1 MAIDSQRTVRPRA
14 AAWRFAALCAAMLA
28 AFLAGGCATVHRP
41 SATRESLQ
49 RDAAVAAAHEQATA
63 DSIVDRLAR
72 RALARGDRTVDIL
85 LLSGGGQNGAYG
97 AGFLRG
103 WKARTDDVMPTF
115 DLVTGISTGAL
126 QSPFAFVGSSASI
139 DTLSALYLRSA
150 DRFAPT
156 LDWFFWLRKT
166 GGLVKTSRFRET
178 LALVVDSAMGTSLAS
193 GFAEGRQL
201 VIGTTDMDLAVGHTW
216 DVSQELSAPDG
227 GLPRIRQLMLTSSSI
242 PGIFPP
248 QVIDGRV
255 HVDGGVISNV
265 LPGLSLAQ
273 YERLSAAAR
282 ALHFK
287 EPLTVRLWVIMNLW
301 TEAPVAVMNPASR
314 KKIAGR
320 SNQLLFWAQQPQI
333 LQRLQELT
341 KAVNAGVDGLRMEMH
356 YTAIPSAVSDEP
368 GATKL
373 ASHAFM
379 QRLEQLGYE
388 KARSATPWDTIPPSP
403 YRRQP
408 R

>member
-1 MAIDSQRTVRPRA
+1 M
-14 AAWRFAALCAAMLA
+14 
-28 AFLAGGCATVHRP
+28 HRP
-41 SATRESLQ
+41 PATRASLQ
-49 RDAAVAAAHEQATA
+49 HDAVAAAAQEAATS

-103 WKARTDDVMPTF
+103 WKSRAGDTMPRF

-126 QSPFAFVGSSASI
+126 QSPFAFVGTASSI

-166 GGLVKTSRFRET
+166 GGLVKTAKLRET
-178 LALVVDSAMGTSLAS
+178 LDAVIDSAMGVELAR
-193 GFAEGRQL
+193 GFQEGRQL
-201 VIGTTDMDLAVGHTW
+201 VIGTTDMDLAVGHSW
-216 DVSQELSAPDG
+216 DLSHELASNTDG
-227 GLPRIRQLMLTSSSI
+227 LARIRRLLLTSSSI

-248 QVIDGRV
+248 QVVDGRV
-255 HVDGGVISNV
+255 HADGGVISNV

-273 YERLSAAAR
+273 YERLAAQAR

-287 EPLTVRLWVIMNLW
+287 EPLTVRVWVIMNLW
-301 TEAPVAVMNPASR
+301 TQAPVAVMNPASR
-314 KKIAGR
+314 RKIAGR
-320 SNQLLFWAQQPQI
+320 SNLLLFWAQQPQL
-333 LQRLQELT
+333 LQRLTELT
-341 KAVNAGVDGLRMEMH
+341 RAVDAGVDGLRMEMH
-356 YTAIPSAVSDEP
+356 FTEIPADVADDP
-368 GATKL
+368 DAMKL

-388 KARSATPWDTIPPSP
+388 KGRSAAPWDTIPPSP
-403 YRRQP
+403 YRRPPQ
-408 R
+408 